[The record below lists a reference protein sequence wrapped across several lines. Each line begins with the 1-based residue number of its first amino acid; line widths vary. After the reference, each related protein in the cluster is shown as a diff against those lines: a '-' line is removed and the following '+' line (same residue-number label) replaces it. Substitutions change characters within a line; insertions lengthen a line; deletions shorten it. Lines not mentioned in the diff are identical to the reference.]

1 MDTKNSEHQHTET
14 NQRQLFT
21 YTEQEAAGLLK
32 VSRITLQR
40 LRIRGEIAF
49 SRIGG
54 SRVIYTH
61 QNLLDYIDARKRAAF
76 HSC

>member
-1 MDTKNSEHQHTET
+1 MDTKNPDHQHTET
-14 NQRQLFT
+14 NPTKLFT
-21 YTEQEAAGLLK
+21 YTEKEAAGLLK

-40 LRIRGEIAF
+40 LRIRGQIAF

-54 SRVIYTH
+54 TRVLYTH
-61 QNLLDYIDARKRAAF
+61 QDLLDYIALRKRAAF